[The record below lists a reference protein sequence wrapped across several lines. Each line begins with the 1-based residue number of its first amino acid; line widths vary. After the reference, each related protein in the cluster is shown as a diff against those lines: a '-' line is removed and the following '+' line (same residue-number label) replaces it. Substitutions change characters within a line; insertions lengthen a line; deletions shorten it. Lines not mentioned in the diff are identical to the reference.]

1 MQAAQSR
8 AQGVKISGHISPQIG
23 MSLKRLLHRLAKG
36 VLKLHAEN
44 TKLQSQNAT
53 LEERAKSLADEN
65 ADLRQQLEALTLQLE
80 SANSE
85 SQRLA
90 KQLETTNSTDLV
102 KPALGDEAVER
113 VKDCISEIGRI
124 QADCIQSGLLDP
136 TDKLINDDQFAPVFV
151 PMDLE
156 EEDNEDRFF

>member
-1 MQAAQSR
+1 MTT
-8 AQGVKISGHISPQIG
+8 KYG
-23 MSLKRLLHRLAKG
+23 MSTLKKLLHRLAKG
-36 VLKLHAEN
+36 VLKLNAEN
-44 TKLQSQNAT
+44 TKLREQNAR
-53 LEERAKSLADEN
+53 LEERAKSPADEN
-65 ADLRQQLEALTLQLE
+65 ADLMQQLEALKLQLE

-90 KQLETTNSTDLV
+90 KELETTNSAELV

-113 VKDCISEIGRI
+113 VKDCISEIGRV
-124 QADCIQSGLLDP
+124 QADCIQSGLLEP
-136 TDKLINDDQFAPVFV
+136 TDKLITDDQFAPVFV